1 MLCLE
6 DFKPVT
12 LADREFFERHYALYP
27 QTHSSNTFTNMVC
40 WNHFTPYRYAY
51 VKGNVIIS
59 CTIEGVTRFHS
70 PTGPRNPE
78 LMRELIRLALEV
90 SDDTLLMII
99 DPETANWIH
108 ELEPDLVLLPDR
120 DNFEYVYRAS
130 DLAELPGKKYQKI
143 RSQLN
148 RFRKNCM
155 SRVEPITSENLE
167 EVMELLR
174 KWRDWKGC
182 DKNLVLANEV
192 EAAFYAVEHFNEL
205 PLRGFL
211 LRVDSEVGAISLFE
225 RLNAD
230 TALIHFEKGL
240 PDCEGIY
247 KAINA
252 ETAAALAGEV
262 EYINRESD
270 LGVGGLREA
279 KMRYHPHHMVEV
291 YSLKSPNCDSG
302 ARGLFR
308 FPNCDSGAR
317 GLFRFPSFDSGARGL
332 FRFPSFDSG
341 ARGLFRSAQAD

>member
-1 MLCLE
+1 LE
-6 DFKPVT
+6 
-12 LADREFFERHYALYP
+12 
-27 QTHSSNTFTNMVC
+27 
-40 WNHFTPYRYAY
+40 
-51 VKGNVIIS
+51 
-59 CTIEGVTRFHS
+59 
-70 PTGPRNPE
+70 
-78 LMRELIRLALEV
+78 
-90 SDDTLLMII
+90 
-99 DPETANWIH
+99 
-108 ELEPDLVLLPDR
+108 
-120 DNFEYVYRAS
+120 
-130 DLAELPGKKYQKI
+130 
-143 RSQLN
+143 
-148 RFRKNCM
+148 
-155 SRVEPITSENLE
+155 
-167 EVMELLR
+167 
-174 KWRDWKGC
+174 GC

-291 YSLKSPNCDSG
+291 YSLN
-302 ARGLFR
+302 
-308 FPNCDSGAR
+308 N
-317 GLFRFPSFDSGARGL
+317 PSCATRIAIREPAVCFASRVSIREHEVCFASL
-332 FRFPSFDSG
+332 KQTN
-341 ARGLFRSAQAD
+341 LKEK